1 MNIISWSCLLPIQ
14 QIRLQTTQ
22 TAVTDIP
29 ATLFRLLSPRC
40 PTATMLRP
48 PLHVSLLLL
57 SKLSRPSLPDNSW
70 CKAATTAP
78 RRCCHCP
85 ALLYL
90 HCMLPAIDCC
100 LLNGSSLQDNSCNA
114 TAPQWHGYHRSALL
128 RCLLSQH
135 VACCLFNSSDT
146 VTCCVPTAVGA
157 AMLLPSKCFI
167 VLMTPLCCYF
177 GAIITIWLLSFK

>member
-1 MNIISWSCLLPIQ
+1 M
-14 QIRLQTTQ
+14 Q

-29 ATLFRLLSPRC
+29 ATLFWLLSPHC

-100 LLNGSSLQDNSCNA
+100 LLNGSLLQDNSCNA
-114 TAPQWHGYHRSALL
+114 TALQWHGYHCSALL

-146 VTCCVPTAVGA
+146 VTRCVPTAVGA

-177 GAIITIWLLSFK
+177 GAIVTV